1 MSLNAPCLEDFFLS
15 EMILC
20 KGTFI
25 CMRIN
30 LPSGPQEHFFGWGKD

>member
-1 MSLNAPCLEDFFLS
+1 MSLNVPCLEDFFLS

-30 LPSGPQEHFFGWGKD
+30 LPSGAQEHFFGWGKD